1 MTSPAFFCEME
12 FSLKNGIFE
21 EQICIRG
28 TYISATIL
36 MEEKERPSFEEA
48 LGKLETIVQQL
59 ENNEITLEES
69 VKLYEE
75 GIQLSK
81 FCTEILQQAEL
92 RIEEV
97 NDTK

>member
-1 MTSPAFFCEME
+1 MYAGH
-12 FSLKNGIFE
+12 L
-21 EQICIRG
+21 
-28 TYISATIL
+28 YISTIL

-48 LGKLETIVQQL
+48 LKKLETIVQQL
-59 ENNEITLEES
+59 ENSEITLEES
-69 VKLYEE
+69 VNLYEE